1 MSSNILPLLGLI
13 KKAGRLEIGE
23 EPVGACAR
31 AHQAKLILVACDAAE
46 NSKRR
51 AGHFAEAGSIP
62 WVEVPFTKA
71 ELGMMMG
78 RSSCAMAAITDAGF
92 AASLVSK
99 LAAGDPERY
108 GETAAALDTKAQKV
122 LQRQK
127 EQRQHEK
134 NLKEG
139 KRKPWAPPVR
149 QDAKGAAKSGAMGD
163 APPRVEAGAPAR
175 IALKGKIQIKLK
187 GKLPHGPDKTS

>member
-1 MSSNILPLLGLI
+1 MSSSILPLVGLI

-31 AHQAKLILVACDAAE
+31 ARQAKLILVACDAAE

-51 AGHFAEAGSIP
+51 AGHFAEAGGVP

-71 ELGMMMG
+71 ELGGMMG
-78 RSSCAMAAITDAGF
+78 RTSCAMAAITDAGF

-99 LAAGDPERY
+99 LAAADPERY
-108 GETAAALDTKAQKV
+108 GETAADLDAKARKV

-127 EQRQHEK
+127 EQRRHEK
-134 NLKEG
+134 NLREG
-139 KRKPWAPPVR
+139 KKKPWVPPSVQEGKKGGAP
-149 QDAKGAAKSGAMGD
+149 KAA
-163 APPRVEAGAPAR
+163 APGAPAR
-175 IALKGKIQIKLK
+175 IALKGKVQIKLK